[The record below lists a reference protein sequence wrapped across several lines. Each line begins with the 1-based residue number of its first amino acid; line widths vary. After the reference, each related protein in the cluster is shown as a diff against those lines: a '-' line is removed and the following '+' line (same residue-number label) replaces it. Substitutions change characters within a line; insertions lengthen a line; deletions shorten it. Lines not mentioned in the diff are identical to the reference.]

1 MFAFPADECAFRVL
15 RTTQTLLQ
23 AGVGRVVKKITKKE
37 GSGTYQCPKVRT
49 LERTTTRR
57 NVLVRYVPTPTGA
70 YVGMFT
76 GTSSGTYQR
85 LPVRSGYVQWCVPA
99 FTVRLLVGTVA
110 TGTFTGTSTG
120 TNRECR
126 YALLDVP

>member
-1 MFAFPADECAFRVL
+1 MFAFPVDQCAFCVR
-15 RTTQTLLQ
+15 RTTQTLII
-23 AGVGRVVKKITKKE
+23 RKKD

-85 LPVRSGYVQWCVPA
+85 LPVRSGYVQWCIPA
-99 FTVRLLVGTVA
+99 FTVRPLVRTVA
-110 TGTFTGTSTG
+110 RTVDAGTHRWTY
-120 TNRECR
+120 RER
-126 YALLDVP
+126 QYAPLDVP